1 MAVSVGS
8 ISRGSF
14 NAAGA
19 FAPQGGTN
27 SRPRSAACDVRTAS
41 TNHAAS
47 SATSLAAL
55 NHRNAGSP
63 VCKASRIVP
72 ETVTPLVLR
81 EVGSETRQVFETTM
95 RLRGLDVLPL
105 LEFGSTIAL
114 KSAVDSHAGP
124 GILSRL
130 AVQSEVRDGRLAVVT
145 LDDISFKRSIRLVWS
160 KERSLSVPAEQLVQL
175 IEESSTRGRQL

>member
-1 MAVSVGS
+1 
-8 ISRGSF
+8 
-14 NAAGA
+14 
-19 FAPQGGTN
+19 
-27 SRPRSAACDVRTAS
+27 
-41 TNHAAS
+41 
-47 SATSLAAL
+47 
-55 NHRNAGSP
+55 
-63 VCKASRIVP
+63 
-72 ETVTPLVLR
+72 
-81 EVGSETRQVFETTM
+81 M